1 MKNSL
6 VSMTTLLGLML
17 VGAGVVFVEG
27 CHTSEGSKPVEEDS
41 PVDVVAGML
50 DDVVRRYGAW
60 VGKGPQIISDTGEP
74 LVNAKVLWFDS
85 RHSKLS
91 GQLDVDRKG
100 RIVVDNYV
108 THYQDLDVSCPG
120 FYSRRIGITAEG
132 RLHKSDKML
141 SERDDCIVLR
151 RKHRPHP
158 MSKYVVEMQLPA
170 DVTNDVVQVDLVE
183 GELLAPYGYG
193 RHADAEFVFGATGTR
208 GNGSMSVQLKLLGA
222 DDGAV
227 DLQKFGD
234 ALGVP
239 YEVDDVACT
248 NRLVAGGEPVGL
260 RIRGYYGNV
269 LSAPRATLYTSR
281 RRNAPEEST
290 IGLNFSWRMNCEPGD
305 RGLEWEDED
314 LAKKSHASPP
324 KKRKATPEEGKWAFG
339 VSSDGRR
346 AVCFGRASSEVRVP
360 DIFKNAVY
368 TSEPVKDLPMLDT
381 LYFERP
387 VHFIPPRTFAN
398 HPTLRTAA
406 IVDMSTETV
415 REEAFAGCTN
425 LNAFACVGWMDS
437 LRVAENAF
445 AGCAKDF
452 TLVFIGTDTRGN
464 DGVKWESVDCTN
476 VVSRQV
482 SVPYAWDK
490 VLPTF
495 GPTADFVSGEVE
507 IPYLHFDGTQI
518 TCETSD
524 GKVTVLDS
532 AGRTTK
538 RGISK

>member
-227 DLQKFGD
+227 DLQKFKD

-239 YEVDDVACT
+239 YEVDDAACT
-248 NRLVAGGEPVGL
+248 NRLVVGDGPLGL
-260 RIRGYYGNV
+260 RVRGYYGNAM
-269 LSAPRATLYTSR
+269 SAPKASISGGWRQGSTEGGTLW
-281 RRNAPEEST
+281 
-290 IGLNFSWRMNCEPGD
+290 LNFSWRMNRAPGD
-305 RGLEWEDED
+305 LGLEWTGDD
-314 LAKKSHASPP
+314 IYKHHPP
-324 KKRKATPEEGKWAFG
+324 PPQKRDVIPEEGKLAFG
-339 VSSDGRR
+339 VSPDGRS
-346 AVCFGRASSEVRVP
+346 AVCFGKVSSEVRVP
-360 DIFKNAVY
+360 DIFPHVVY
-368 TSEPVKDLPMLDT
+368 TSDPAKDLPQLDT

-387 VHFIPPRTFAN
+387 MHYIPPRMFAN
-398 HPTLRTAA
+398 HPTLRVAA

-415 REEAFAGCTN
+415 QEEAFAGCTN
-425 LNAFACVGWMDS
+425 LNMFVGIGWTDSITLAESAFD
-437 LRVAENAF
+437 
-445 AGCAKDF
+445 GCAKDF
-452 TLVFIGTDTRGN
+452 TLMFLGPDRRDTASAPW
-464 DGVKWESVDCTN
+464 DSSACTN
-476 VVSRQV
+476 VVSRRV
-482 SVPYAWDK
+482 VVPCDRDEMLSMFAPA
-490 VLPTF
+490 V
-495 GPTADFVSGEVE
+495 DFDSGKVE
-507 IPYLHFDGTQI
+507 IPLLHFDGDRFWR
-518 TCETSD
+518 ESSD
-524 GKVTVLDS
+524 GKVLVLDS
-532 AGRTTK
+532 VGRKTK
-538 RGISK
+538 RRISE